1 MFDSLKEATMKKRFK
16 VLIICTLILLST
28 TAVVSAYWTDML
40 TSKVN
45 LEVAYDAKIK
55 ALNVPD
61 SE

>member
-1 MFDSLKEATMKKRFK
+1 MKKRFK